1 MLLPWHSMKNLPHAH
16 IHPSILPSTQ
26 THTEK
31 VAARMLLRLHNG
43 YPTLSNRQW
52 QKILAFRLSFASP
65 NETKR
70 NESDCSRLRRRL
82 KTLCA
87 SVCVF
92 QSRKKGAVRYCQRNI
107 LYTNFQRLH
116 ICMVLDSIFYPRTM
130 CGLFFV
136 KSTCFHNFRKM
147 LFAV

>member
-1 MLLPWHSMKNLPHAH
+1 
-16 IHPSILPSTQ
+16 
-26 THTEK
+26 
-31 VAARMLLRLHNG
+31 MLLRLHNG

-87 SVCVF
+87 LVCVGF
-92 QSRKKGAVRYCQRNI
+92 KAGKKELCGIAKETYCIQIFNAFIYVWFWIRFFILVRC
-107 LYTNFQRLH
+107 
-116 ICMVLDSIFYPRTM
+116 V
-130 CGLFFV
+130 CGLSSRARAFIIFGKCFSQCN
-136 KSTCFHNFRKM
+136 KSEIR
-147 LFAV
+147 